1 MNATTNSNVSYPV
14 VTSSSGNAR
23 LAAYQAG
30 QANNETLTQLS
41 AGGGGGH
48 IPAPSVPISYKEDG
62 TGSNVNSTITEIA
75 NIQAHSGANRVYD
88 TPANVKSGGR
98 RHKKIKT
105 RKQSYKKS
113 KGSFK
118 RKTLRASFFRRKRRT
133 KTKK

>member
-1 MNATTNSNVSYPV
+1 MNTTTNSNVSYPV

-30 QANNETLTQLS
+30 QENNEKLTQLS
-41 AGGGGGH
+41 AVGGGGS

-62 TGSNVNSTITEIA
+62 TGSNVGSTITEIA
-75 NIQAHSGANRVYD
+75 NIQAQSGANRVYD

-98 RHKKIKT
+98 RHKKSKT
-105 RKQSYKKS
+105 RKRTYKKR

-118 RKTLRASFFRRKRRT
+118 RKTLHASFFRRKRRT

>member
-30 QANNETLTQLS
+30 QANNEKLTQLS
-41 AGGGGGH
+41 AVGGGGN
-48 IPAPSVPISYKEDG
+48 IPAPSVPISYKENG
-62 TGSNVNSTITEIA
+62 TGSNVSSTITEIA
-75 NIQAHSGANRVYD
+75 NIQAQSGANRVYD
-88 TPANVKSGGR
+88 SPANVKSGGR
-98 RHKKIKT
+98 RHKKLKT
-105 RKQSYKKS
+105 RKRTYKKR

-118 RKTLRASFFRRKRRT
+118 RKTSHASFFRRKRRT